1 MQMVL
6 GGPQPSSLSLLQ
18 ANTARALAVQ
28 EVQRLLDSADS
39 LKRLPQLRENV
50 LAKQLVSAC

>member
-1 MQMVL
+1 MVL